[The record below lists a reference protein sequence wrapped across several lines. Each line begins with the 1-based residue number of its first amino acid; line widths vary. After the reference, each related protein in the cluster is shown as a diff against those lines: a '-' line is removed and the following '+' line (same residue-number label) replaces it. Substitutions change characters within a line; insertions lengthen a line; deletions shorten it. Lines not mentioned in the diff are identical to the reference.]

1 LKGITMELADK
12 NVLIT
17 GGSRGLGRALAIELA
32 ARGAKVV
39 IVARH
44 REALDRVVDEI
55 RQAGGSAH
63 AIEADVSDKE
73 AIYPIAG
80 RAAALTG
87 PIDILVNAAS
97 TLGPTPLPLLL
108 DTQCEDLEAVLET
121 NLTGPFR
128 LTKAVLG
135 PMVIRN
141 SGIVV
146 NISSDAAVEAYGS
159 WGAYGASKAALDHL
173 TRIWAAELSETG
185 VRIFAVDPGEMD
197 TVMHAEAIPDADPST
212 LAKPEEI
219 AGRVIEMLLDT
230 KNATTGSRLVAPRFG
245 RVA

>member
-1 LKGITMELADK
+1 MEFAEQ

-44 REALDRVVDEI
+44 RAALDRVVEEI
-55 RQAGGSAH
+55 RLAGGIAH
-63 AIEADVSDKE
+63 AIEADVSNKE
-73 AIYPIAG
+73 AVYPIAG
-80 RAAALTG
+80 QAAALAG

-108 DTQCEDLEAVLET
+108 DTECEDLEAVLET
-121 NLTGPFR
+121 NLMGPFR

-141 SGIVV
+141 SGIIV
-146 NISSDAAVEAYGS
+146 NISSDAAIEAYGG

-185 VRIFAVDPGEMD
+185 VRLLAVDPGEMD
-197 TVMHAEAIPDADPST
+197 TVMHAKAMPEADPST
-212 LAKPEEI
+212 LTKPEEI

-230 KNATTGSRLVAPRFG
+230 RNATSGSRLVAPSFG
-245 RVA
+245 RAA

>member
-1 LKGITMELADK
+1 MEFAEQ

-17 GGSRGLGRALAIELA
+17 GGSRGLGRALAIKLA

-44 REALDRVVDEI
+44 RAALDGVVDEI
-55 RQAGGSAH
+55 RLAGGIAH
-63 AIEADVSDKE
+63 AIEADVSNKE
-73 AIYPIAG
+73 DVYPIAG
-80 RAAALTG
+80 QAAAFAG

-108 DTQCEDLEAVLET
+108 DTECEDLEAVLET
-121 NLTGPFR
+121 NLIGPFR

-146 NISSDAAVEAYGS
+146 NISSDAAIEAYGG

-173 TRIWAAELSETG
+173 TRIWAAELSETK
-185 VRIFAVDPGEMD
+185 VRFLIVDPGEMD
-197 TVMHAEAIPDADPST
+197 TVMHAEAMPEADPST
-212 LAKPEEI
+212 LTKPEEI
-219 AGRVIEMLLDT
+219 AGRVIEILLNT
-230 KNATTGSRLVAPRFG
+230 QIATSGSRLIAPSFG